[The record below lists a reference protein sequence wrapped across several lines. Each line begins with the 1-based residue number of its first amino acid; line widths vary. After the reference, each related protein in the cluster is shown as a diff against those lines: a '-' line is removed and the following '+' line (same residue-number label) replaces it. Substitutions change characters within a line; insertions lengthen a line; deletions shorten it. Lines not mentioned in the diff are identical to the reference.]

1 MNILTNPILSPS
13 AVYIL
18 KGSSQLNTTVKKRNQ
33 EFQKGKKKKIKREQ
47 IKWTKI
53 KHLKIQRV
61 IQLVNEESLKKK
73 KNFKRKS
80 DCEAKLR

>member
-33 EFQKGKKKKIKREQ
+33 EFQKGKKKNQKRIDKMDKNKTPKE
-47 IKWTKI
+47 
-53 KHLKIQRV
+53 LACN
-61 IQLVNEESLKKK
+61 LVSK
-73 KNFKRKS
+73 
-80 DCEAKLR
+80 